1 MTMTQYE
8 SREGEPPAVPIA
20 PAAVEWYRM
29 THSDLP
35 AGDAHNQ
42 RKEG

>member
-1 MTMTQYE
+1 MTTTQEE
-8 SREGEPPAVPIA
+8 SREDERSDVPIA

-42 RKEG
+42 RKDG